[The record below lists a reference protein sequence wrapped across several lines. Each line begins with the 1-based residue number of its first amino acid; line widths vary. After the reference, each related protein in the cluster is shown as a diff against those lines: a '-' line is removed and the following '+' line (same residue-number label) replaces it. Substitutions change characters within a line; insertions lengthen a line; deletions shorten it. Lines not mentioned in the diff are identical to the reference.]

1 MKLFVLTG
9 GIGSGKSSVA
19 SRLIDRGVL
28 LIDSD
33 LIVRELQQ
41 PGGAAFVAM
50 TQRWGDAIIGPDGTL
65 NRQGVAQIVFNDS
78 AELDALNNIMGPAI
92 RAETVQRT
100 VAGADSGRNV
110 VQDIPLFAES
120 PVSRRP
126 PYSGVIVVD
135 TPLDVAVQRLMEFRG
150 FTEEDA
156 RARMGKQSSREERL
170 TFADFVVENAGTAED
185 LDQEVA
191 RLWAWMQGCPDVPPP
206 KPRVRIANAE

>member
-19 SRLIDRGVL
+19 SRLIDRGAL

-50 TQRWGDAIIGPDGTL
+50 TERWGEAIVTPEGTL
-65 NRQGVAQIVFNDS
+65 NRQAVAQIVFNES

-92 RAETVQRT
+92 RAETVRRT
-100 VAGADSGRNV
+100 IEAADSGRNV

-126 PYSGVIVVD
+126 PYSGVVVVD
-135 TPLDVAVQRLMEFRG
+135 TPPEVAVQRLKQFRG
-150 FTEEDA
+150 FTEDDA
-156 RARMGKQSSREERL
+156 RARMAKQSSRDERL
-170 TFADFVVENAGTAED
+170 TFADFVVDNAGSAED
-185 LDQEVA
+185 LDRGVA
-191 RLWAWMQGCPDVPPP
+191 RLWVWMDGCPDVPPP
-206 KPRVRIANAE
+206 KPRAPKP